1 MPPLTLHAKPRTQHG
16 TRPARRL
23 RQTGFI
29 PAVLYGKKTQPLSL
43 LVDRR
48 EFTKFLHARHGEHGV
63 LTLQVE
69 HGPADG
75 GAGGKP
81 LEKPVL
87 MKQIQH
93 DPVHGE
99 ITHVDFHA
107 IILSERIR
115 VKVPIVLKGE
125 PIGVKQDRG
134 VLEHFLREVEVA
146 CLPTA
151 IPKHI
156 EHDASHLKIG
166 DAIHVKDLVVPTGS
180 KMMTDPEGVI
190 ASVLAPREEKIE
202 EVAAEAVTEP
212 EVIREK
218 KPEAEGE
225 AAAEQPAKKEEKA
238 PEKGEKK
245 DK

>member
-1 MPPLTLHAKPRTQHG
+1 MQQLTLRVTPRAQQG
-16 TRPARRL
+16 TRPTRRL
-23 RQTGFI
+23 RQAGSI

-43 LVDRR
+43 LVERR

-63 LTLQVE
+63 LTLQI
-69 HGPADG
+69 AQD
-75 GAGGKP
+75 GKP

-87 MKQIQH
+87 IKQIQH
-93 DPVHGE
+93 DPVRGD
-99 ITHVDFHA
+99 IVHVDFHA
-107 IILSERIR
+107 IILSEQIR
-115 VKVPIVLKGE
+115 VKVPVVLKGE
-125 PIGVKQDRG
+125 PLGVKQDRG

-156 EHDASHLKIG
+156 EHDVSHLKIG
-166 DAIHVKDLVVPTGS
+166 DAIHVKELVVPTGA
-180 KMMTDPEGVI
+180 KLMTDPEGVI
-190 ASVLAPREEKIE
+190 ASVLAPKEEKIE

-225 AAAEQPAKKEEKA
+225 AETGQPAKKEEKT

-245 DK
+245 EK